1 MNVKILPLS
10 EAPLVLMVGILY
22 DDLLYQKET
31 SILAVILCTY
41 HFYTHHPGSIL
52 HTFSRSWS
60 LPR

>member
-1 MNVKILPLS
+1 MSKILPFS
-10 EAPLVLMVGILY
+10 EVPLVLMVGILY
-22 DDLLYQKET
+22 DELLYQKET

-41 HFYTHHPGSIL
+41 HFYIHHPESIL